1 MNLDVSGT
9 IVAKSDQIN
18 ASDITQPT
26 IITITDVRVKKGDD
40 QPIWLT
46 IHEYPGKYFKPGL
59 TVRRILASLWGN
71 DGAAYIGRQLEIYN
85 DPTVKWAGQ
94 EVGGIRVSRMSHIEK
109 PEVLTLP
116 ETRGKWK
123 DFRIEPLQVAQQRR
137 SIDELIEQTD
147 GDLDNLRKLYT
158 WAQQQGYGPEDLA
171 KITALAESIQAAT
184 QPPAQEEL
192 GGDAA

>member
-1 MNLDVSGT
+1 MNLDMSST

-26 IITITDVRVKKGDD
+26 IITITDVKVKKGDD
-40 QPIWLT
+40 QPTWLT
-46 IHEYPGKYFKPGL
+46 IQEYPGRYFKPGL

-71 DGAAYIGRQLEIYN
+71 DGSAYIGRQLEIYN

-123 DFRIEPLQVAQQRR
+123 DFRIEPLPQQAPIDWHGLLQDAQ
-137 SIDELIEQTD
+137 
-147 GDLDNLRKLYT
+147 GDRDKLLQLHTRATSERAPQDILD
-158 WAQQQGYGPEDLA
+158 AIIAAG
-171 KITALAESIQAAT
+171 QATT
-184 QPPAQEEL
+184 QPPEQGEQQ
-192 GGDAA
+192 

>member
-1 MNLDVSGT
+1 MNLDISGT

-26 IITITDVRVKKGDD
+26 IITITDVKVKKNDD

-71 DGAAYIGRQLEIYN
+71 DGSVYVGRQLEIYN

-123 DFRIEPLQVAQQRR
+123 DFRIEPLPQQPP
-137 SIDELIEQTD
+137 QTD
-147 GDLDNLRKLYT
+147 WQALLQGAQGDRDKLLALHQRAT
-158 WAQQQGYGPEDLA
+158 SENAPQDVIAAIIEAGKQAQPAEQGE
-171 KITALAESIQAAT
+171 QA
-184 QPPAQEEL
+184 
-192 GGDAA
+192 